1 MLESNSPASS
11 FTVPVMVFCCP
22 KEINGSSINNKRR
35 DGRWDFIPVLRLDKM
50 DISIGLFNL

>member
-22 KEINGSSINNKRR
+22 KEINGSIMKNKRSE
-35 DGRWDFIPVLRLDKM
+35 GRWDFTPVLRLEKM
-50 DISIGLFNL
+50 DISNVLFFL